1 MTRMEVRKRTVLW
14 VNGNCHQLEIM
25 TMCAEHVEETVDV
38 QLVMELVSLEQ
49 NKFWNTTNIVKQ
61 IILFIKIK

>member
-1 MTRMEVRKRTVLW
+1 
-14 VNGNCHQLEIM
+14 
-25 TMCAEHVEETVDV
+25 MCAEHVEETVDV

-61 IILFIKIK
+61 IILFIKIKYLQ